1 MGESALM
8 EESSKKNYGVGF
20 TTKIII
26 LVKRYTNEKYWRA
39 SVLFLFNITWK
50 FLHIQYYNTC
60 LLRILVQDP
69 FLIFVNNPKQSLHA
83 RNSFKDILKKDYQ
96 KVK

>member
-1 MGESALM
+1 MKNTGELLF
-8 EESSKKNYGVGF
+8 YF
-20 TTKIII
+20 CLI
-26 LVKRYTNEKYWRA
+26 LLGN
-39 SVLFLFNITWK
+39 SFI
-50 FLHIQYYNTC
+50 YNTC

-96 KVK
+96 KALKKLTP

>member
-1 MGESALM
+1 MKNTGEFPF
-8 EESSKKNYGVGF
+8 YF
-20 TTKIII
+20 C
-26 LVKRYTNEKYWRA
+26 LVSLGN
-39 SVLFLFNITWK
+39 SFI
-50 FLHIQYYNTC
+50 YNTC

-96 KVK
+96 KALKKLT

>member
-8 EESSKKNYGVGF
+8 EEDFKKIYEVEF

-26 LVKRYTNEKYWRA
+26 LVKRYPNEKYWRA

-50 FLHIQYYNTC
+50 FLHIQYLFT
-60 LLRILVQDP
+60 
-69 FLIFVNNPKQSLHA
+69 
-83 RNSFKDILKKDYQ
+83 
-96 KVK
+96 